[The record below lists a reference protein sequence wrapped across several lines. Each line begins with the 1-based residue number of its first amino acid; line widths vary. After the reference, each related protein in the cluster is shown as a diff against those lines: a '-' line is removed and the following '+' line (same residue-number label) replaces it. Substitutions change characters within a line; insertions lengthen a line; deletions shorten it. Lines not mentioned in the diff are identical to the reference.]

1 MYIEIPSL
9 AQAKKMSNN
18 FSKSRVLI
26 ADDHSI
32 ILSGI
37 KMILSFQLK
46 ISNIFECN
54 NLNEIIN
61 IITLNKPSHLILD
74 ISFPEGSSLNL
85 LDDITKNYPK
95 LQIMILTMHPK
106 IMFEHVLKNYQN
118 VFFCEKKLSESEITV
133 KLESFLKNSNSD
145 ITTDTKSTKKNT
157 LSKREQQILQLL
169 MAGKTTQKIAGELG
183 IKSNTVSTIK
193 NRIFEKLQVNNLVDL
208 MQLYS

>member
-1 MYIEIPSL
+1 
-9 AQAKKMSNN
+9 MSNN
-18 FSKSRVLI
+18 LTNCRVLI

-54 NLNEIIN
+54 NLNELIDCISN
-61 IITLNKPSHLILD
+61 NKPTHLILD
-74 ISFPEGSSLNL
+74 ISFPEGSSLNM
-85 LDDITKNYPK
+85 LDEITNTYPK

-106 IMFEHVLKNYQN
+106 IMFEHVLKQYNSL
-118 VFFCEKKLSESEITV
+118 FFCEKKLSETEITL
-133 KLESFLKNSNSD
+133 KLESFLDNTNHDSMIQENLK
-145 ITTDTKSTKKNT
+145 KST

-169 MAGKTTQKIAGELG
+169 LSGKTTQGIAADLG
-183 IKSNTVSTIK
+183 IKSNTVSTLK

-208 MQLYS
+208 MQLYN

>member
-1 MYIEIPSL
+1 
-9 AQAKKMSNN
+9 MSNN
-18 FSKSRVLI
+18 INKIRVLI

-54 NLNEIIN
+54 NLNELIH

-85 LDDITKNYPK
+85 LEEITKKYPK

-106 IMFEHVLKNYQN
+106 IMFEHVLKQYNSL
-118 VFFCEKKLSESEITV
+118 FFCEKKLSETEITL
-133 KLESFLKNSNSD
+133 KLESFLDNTNHDSTIQENLK
-145 ITTDTKSTKKNT
+145 KST

-169 MAGKTTQKIAGELG
+169 MSGKTTQGIASELG

>member
-1 MYIEIPSL
+1 
-9 AQAKKMSNN
+9 MSNN
-18 FSKSRVLI
+18 INKIRVLI

-37 KMILSFQLK
+37 KMILTFQLK

-54 NLNEIIN
+54 NLNELIH

-85 LDDITKNYPK
+85 LEEITKKYPK

-106 IMFEHVLKNYQN
+106 IMFEHVLKQYNSL
-118 VFFCEKKLSESEITV
+118 FFCEKKLSETEITL
-133 KLESFLKNSNSD
+133 KLESFLDNTNHDSTIQENLK
-145 ITTDTKSTKKNT
+145 KST

-169 MAGKTTQKIAGELG
+169 MSGKTTQGIAGELG

-193 NRIFEKLQVNNLVDL
+193 NRIFEKLQVNTLVDL

>member
-1 MYIEIPSL
+1 
-9 AQAKKMSNN
+9 MSNN
-18 FSKSRVLI
+18 INNCRVLI

-54 NLNEIIN
+54 NLNELIN
-61 IITLNKPSHLILD
+61 SLSNNKPTHLILD
-74 ISFPEGSSLNL
+74 ISFPEGSSLNM
-85 LDDITKNYPK
+85 LDEITNKYPK

-106 IMFEHVLKNYQN
+106 IMFEHVLKQYNSL
-118 VFFCEKKLSESEITV
+118 FFCEKKLSETEITL
-133 KLESFLKNSNSD
+133 KLESFLDNTNHDSTIQENLK
-145 ITTDTKSTKKNT
+145 KST

-169 MAGKTTQKIAGELG
+169 LSGKTTQGIATDLG

-208 MQLYS
+208 MQLYN

>member
-1 MYIEIPSL
+1 
-9 AQAKKMSNN
+9 MSNN
-18 FSKSRVLI
+18 INKIRVLI

-54 NLNEIIN
+54 NLNELIDCISN
-61 IITLNKPSHLILD
+61 NKPTHLILD
-74 ISFPEGSSLNL
+74 ISFPEGSSLNML
-85 LDDITKNYPK
+85 GEITSKYPK

-106 IMFEHVLKNYQN
+106 IMFEHVLKQYNSL
-118 VFFCEKKLSESEITV
+118 FFCEKKLSETEITL
-133 KLESFLKNSNSD
+133 KLESFLDNTNHDSTIQENLK
-145 ITTDTKSTKKNT
+145 KST

-169 MAGKTTQKIAGELG
+169 MSGKTTQGIASELG

>member
-1 MYIEIPSL
+1 
-9 AQAKKMSNN
+9 MSNN
-18 FSKSRVLI
+18 INKIRVLI

-37 KMILSFQLK
+37 KMILTFQLK

-54 NLNEIIN
+54 NLNELIH

-85 LDDITKNYPK
+85 LEEITKKYPK

-106 IMFEHVLKNYQN
+106 IMFEHVLKQYNSL
-118 VFFCEKKLSESEITV
+118 FFCEKKLSETEITL
-133 KLESFLKNSNSD
+133 KLESFLDNTNHDSTIQENLK
-145 ITTDTKSTKKNT
+145 KST

-169 MAGKTTQKIAGELG
+169 MSGKTTQGIASELG

>member
-1 MYIEIPSL
+1 
-9 AQAKKMSNN
+9 
-18 FSKSRVLI
+18 
-26 ADDHSI
+26 
-32 ILSGI
+32 
-37 KMILSFQLK
+37 MILSFQLK

-54 NLNEIIN
+54 NLNDLIEIT
-61 IITLNKPSHLILD
+61 TLNKPTHLILD

-85 LDDITKNYPK
+85 LDEITKKFPK

-106 IMFEHVLKNYQN
+106 IMFEHVLKKYQK

-133 KLESFLKNSNSD
+133 KLESFLVNANNSITEKLNSH
-145 ITTDTKSTKKNT
+145 SKNT

-169 MAGKTTQKIAGELG
+169 MSGKTTQGIAGELG